1 MTELEEG
8 IIREHNYNEYR
19 NRMKAVKNSFKA
31 YRIFNVYFNIAVTVG
46 SAAYIYLWLCYTN
59 AGIRYNQQLDEA
71 ISAITFPGEAVT
83 AFLTPFILIISFIS
97 DVFLVKK
104 LNIAAQILY
113 LIIGAFS
120 LLNMVFGFE
129 PMELSDMIF
138 LIVYSV
144 LGIFFQDKAIR
155 CYKELDFLSDKEGY
169 PDFNYSIECER
180 HSKYVKYRTR
190 WLKKEKQ
197 LDYFTDNERP
207 VEEYEVIRSDKD
219 NGMDGVSVTDQV
231 REQWFDDSKKVIEA
245 TDSNDH
251 MGVITSE
258 QITLDTTE
266 DDYVIDDV
274 RRKPL

>member
-1 MTELEEG
+1 
-8 IIREHNYNEYR
+8 
-19 NRMKAVKNSFKA
+19 MKAVKNSFKA